1 MIGQRRLIYCENF
14 LLWEAGNVLLTFLRD
29 NRKKIDLN
37 RRKGE
42 ILMKAKVAVLFLT
55 AGFLLACVSLGLA
68 ETMVGGHITTDT
80 VWDKAGSPYTLTQT
94 ITVDKGATLTIEP
107 GVTIYATNALYSGHG
122 FVVYGAL
129 IARGT
134 QTEPIRI
141 TNRVE
146 HLSEWG
152 MMQFEDSSDDQNCI
166 LEYCELT
173 NGSGVRIDSASPTI
187 SWCKIIGTGG
197 GYGIEVSG
205 SAETKPL
212 ITHTQIDNWVVGIRI
227 SKSSPLIDYCLL
239 GMGNGVAISFHG
251 PEGNPRVRF
260 SDIYSIAGGEDAVL
274 DARQNFW
281 GTEALEQIERNEGQL
296 GKKIVDCSD
305 PLVTPHWDINW
316 ATGEAVWVEVES
328 ESWGEVKSKFE

>member
-1 MIGQRRLIYCENF
+1 M
-14 LLWEAGNVLLTFLRD
+14 T
-29 NRKKIDLN
+29 
-37 RRKGE
+37 
-42 ILMKAKVAVLFLT
+42 KAKAAVLFLG

-197 GYGIEVSG
+197 GVGIEIYG
-205 SAETKPL
+205 GPEIKPL
-212 ITHTQIDNWVVGIRI
+212 ITHTQIRGWYWGIGMFDCSPTIEHCLIRCHPGGSI
-227 SKSSPLIDYCLL
+227 SGS
-239 GMGNGVAISFHG
+239 GGT
-251 PEGNPRVRF
+251 PRVRF
-260 SDIYSIAGGEDAVL
+260 NDLYGEVSFGIGESGVL

-281 GTEALEQIERNEGQL
+281 SPEALEEMQRREAKY
-296 GKKIVDCSD
+296 GKTVDYSD
-305 PLVTPHWDINW
+305 RLLTPHWEIDW
-316 ATGEAVWVEVES
+316 TTGEATWVEVKS
-328 ESWGEVKSKFE
+328 ESWGEVKSHFE